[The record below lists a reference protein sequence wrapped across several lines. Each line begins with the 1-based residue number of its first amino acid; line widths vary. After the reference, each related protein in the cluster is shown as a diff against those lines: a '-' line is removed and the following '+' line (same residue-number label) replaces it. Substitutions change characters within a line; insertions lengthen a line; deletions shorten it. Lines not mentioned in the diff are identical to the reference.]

1 MRVELSREIDITGSH
16 THMEPKILSSQKQAK
31 EYWLQHGSGGTQH
44 GTNQTWKQTT
54 VSHGGI
60 KLYVLSHS

>member
-31 EYWLQHGSGGTQH
+31 EYWLPEDGRGWGDRHRSKDMEFQ
-44 GTNQTWKQTT
+44 
-54 VSHGGI
+54 
-60 KLYVLSHS
+60 